1 MSTLSSS
8 PSATSSTS
16 SPESLSDAQ
25 HDTEDSD
32 VWTRHQENLFEN
44 ALSIHDL
51 DIPERWENIA
61 ALVPGKDA
69 SAVKRHYELLV
80 EDVKNIDLGKIVLPP
95 YPSLSENRVDGS
107 GESSYVKNGAVGDGS
122 SNGSSGNS
130 GSGKVGNNK
139 ASDQERKKG
148 IPWTEEEHR

>member
-1 MSTLSSS
+1 MSTVSTS

-16 SPESLSDAQ
+16 SPESPSDAQ
-25 HDTEDSD
+25 HYTDDSD

-51 DIPERWENIA
+51 DVPERWENIA

-69 SAVKRHYELLV
+69 CAVKRHYELLV
-80 EDVKNIDLGKIVLPP
+80 EDVKNIDLGKIILPP

-107 GESSYVKNGAVGDGS
+107 GESSTVKNVVVADGS

-130 GSGKVGNNK
+130 GNGKVGHNK
-139 ASDQERKKG
+139 NSDQERKKG